1 LKNLKGLGFF
11 CLTPPVP
18 TAFYSRNFSLLSF
31 LRKFF
36 SLFFSLL
43 SLFSALSSS
52 LCSLHLTTAHKTA
65 TPRPRLEGD
74 PTPLATPRRRDH
86 PSLPRWLAV
95 EIPAGLGSPTAKPAA
110 VACRGDPC
118 RSGGHPRPSLLRW
131 LAVEIPAGLGVT
143 HGQACCGGL
152 PWRSLPVWGS
162 PTAKPAAV
170 ACRGDP
176 CRSGGHP
183 RPSLLR
189 WLAVEIPAGL
199 RVTHGQAC
207 RGGLPCPIPAGLEVT
222 HGQACRLGC

>member
-1 LKNLKGLGFF
+1 MKRVGMGDINWFEPPHGHGLKEIPPRWPRREGETTPACRGGLPWRS
-11 CLTPPVP
+11 LPVWVHP
-18 TAFYSRNFSLLSF
+18 RPSLL
-31 LRKFF
+31 
-36 SLFFSLL
+36 
-43 SLFSALSSS
+43 
-52 LCSLHLTTAHKTA
+52 
-65 TPRPRLEGD
+65 
-74 PTPLATPRRRDH
+74 
-86 PSLPRWLAV
+86 RWLAV

-176 CRSGGHP
+176 CRSGRDP
-183 RPSLLR
+183 RS
-189 WLAVEIPAGL
+189 AGL
-199 RVTHGQAC
+199 
-207 RGGLPCPIPAGLEVT
+207 
-222 HGQACRLGC
+222 GC

>member
-1 LKNLKGLGFF
+1 LSDPTGTNGFLFQKFLSPLISPKNFL
-11 CLTPPVP
+11 
-18 TAFYSRNFSLLSF
+18 SLLLSALSF
-31 LRKFF
+31 LC
-36 SLFFSLL
+36 SLF
-43 SLFSALSSS
+43 S

-170 ACRGDP
+170 ACRA
-176 CRSGGHP
+176 RSP
-183 RPSLLR
+183 PVWRSPT
-189 WLAVEIPAGL
+189 AKPAAWG
-199 RVTHGQAC
+199 R
-207 RGGLPCPIPAGLEVT
+207 
-222 HGQACRLGC
+222 QACRLGC